1 MQHRTGLLQRE
12 VSHFSIWRMLIFLSC
27 FLNCVAWAQTAE
39 KTPADPSSDPV
50 SSSVRDLQEQVR
62 QLREAV
68 TEIRS
73 EAAQYRME
81 TAALREELRA
91 TQKRLDATGNLA
103 SNSPAATHSKEA
115 SAVNEGTGPET
126 TSPTVL
132 EDRISKVEEET
143 QLLNG
148 KVDEQHQTKI
158 ESASKYRVRLSGIV
172 LFNLFSNRGDVD
184 NQDFPTLALGGS
196 QRSFGATLRQS
207 ELGLEIFGPQLAGAR
222 TRGDVQLDFSG
233 GFPQNVN
240 GVTAGLVRLR
250 TATLHLDWLH
260 TSIVAGQ
267 DNIFFSPLS
276 PTTFAS
282 LSVPAFA
289 YMGDLWGWI
298 PQLRVEHR
306 FDFGDDSNVI
316 LQAGIL
322 DNLVGEPPFLQAQR
336 IPQAGERTGQPAY
349 AFRTAIHRRVFGQSM
364 TLGAGGYFSP
374 QDWSFGQ
381 HVNGW
386 AGTADWDVLL
396 SHGFSFSGEFYRGL
410 AAGGL
415 GAGIGRSVIFS
426 GPPYTFGTLVRGL
439 DSIGGWSQIKFRPAL
454 KLEFN
459 AAFGMDNVADD
470 DLLAFSASQ
479 AYFDPKLSK
488 NRGTLL
494 NFIYR
499 PRSNLLFSAEYRHL
513 STFDIYTA
521 TKTADHVN
529 LMMGVL
535 F

>member
-1 MQHRTGLLQRE
+1 MLHRTGLLQRE
-12 VSHFSIWRMLIFLSC
+12 VSHFFIWRMLIFLSC
-27 FLNCVAWAQTAE
+27 FLNCVAWTQTAE
-39 KTPADPSSDPV
+39 KTPANPSSDPV

-276 PTTFAS
+276 PTS
-282 LSVPAFA
+282 
-289 YMGDLWGWI
+289 
-298 PQLRVEHR
+298 
-306 FDFGDDSNVI
+306 
-316 LQAGIL
+316 
-322 DNLVGEPPFLQAQR
+322 
-336 IPQAGERTGQPAY
+336 
-349 AFRTAIHRRVFGQSM
+349 
-364 TLGAGGYFSP
+364 SP
-374 QDWSFGQ
+374 CPS
-381 HVNGW
+381 
-386 AGTADWDVLL
+386 
-396 SHGFSFSGEFYRGL
+396 S
-410 AAGGL
+410 
-415 GAGIGRSVIFS
+415 
-426 GPPYTFGTLVRGL
+426 
-439 DSIGGWSQIKFRPAL
+439 
-454 KLEFN
+454 
-459 AAFGMDNVADD
+459 
-470 DLLAFSASQ
+470 
-479 AYFDPKLSK
+479 
-488 NRGTLL
+488 
-494 NFIYR
+494 
-499 PRSNLLFSAEYRHL
+499 
-513 STFDIYTA
+513 
-521 TKTADHVN
+521 
-529 LMMGVL
+529 
-535 F
+535 